1 MDIFTGEPFLTDVV
15 YADANH
21 PENIF
26 GRALYHQD
34 ARLVLH
40 RDMARVVLLCARDL
54 QEKYG
59 WTLVL
64 KDGLRP
70 VDAQAQMMET
80 DIVKRN
86 PHWLEGP
93 RRMLS
98 SPGIG
103 AHPRGMAIDVS
114 ALGGNGRPADMGTV
128 FDEMTEQSARAYTG
142 FSAAILENRARLRN
156 AFTETAAKLGLPM
169 LPLPSEWW
177 DFRFPADYSNGFAP
191 LSDADLPDDLKICT
205 KPAQA
210 DAEKDAALAK
220 SVLLSL

>member
-1 MDIFTGEPFLTDVV
+1 MGEPFLIDIV
-15 YADANH
+15 YAKAQH
-21 PENIF
+21 SENIF
-26 GRALYHQD
+26 GCALYHEN

-40 RDMARVVLLCARDL
+40 RDMARIILLCARTL
-54 QEKYG
+54 KEKYS
-59 WTLVL
+59 WTLIL

-70 VDAQAQMMET
+70 VEAQARMMET
-80 DIVKRN
+80 DIVRRN

-114 ALGGNGRPADMGTV
+114 AIDSTGQPVDMGTV
-128 FDEMTEQSARAYTG
+128 FDEMTEQSARDYTG
-142 FSAAILENRARLRN
+142 FPAQITENRERLQN

-191 LSDADLPDDLKICT
+191 LSDSDLPDDLKICT
-205 KPAQA
+205 PPAQSNA
-210 DAEKDAALAK
+210 GKDAALAK